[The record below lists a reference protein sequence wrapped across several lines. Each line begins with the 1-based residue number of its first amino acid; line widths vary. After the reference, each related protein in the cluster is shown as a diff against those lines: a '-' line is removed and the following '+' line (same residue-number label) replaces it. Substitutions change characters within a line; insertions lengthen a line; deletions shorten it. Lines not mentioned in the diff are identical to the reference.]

1 MTIPRRSRRGS
12 QAVEFALVLP
22 VLLTLTAGIVDYGW
36 YYSTELTVIHAVRE
50 GARAGAAAD
59 QGDDACSIARVATVE
74 ALQASGFTTASPSN
88 VDVEV
93 VDAPTIGTGGRTIT
107 VTVSMPY
114 NELWGL
120 VTTPT
125 NMIAAMTM
133 RMEDEDVAT
142 CT

>member
-50 GARAGAAAD
+50 GARAGAAAEED
-59 QGDDACSIARVATVE
+59 DDACTIATNATVE
-74 ALQASGFTTASPSN
+74 ALNASGFTSATAGN
-88 VDVEV
+88 VDVAV
-93 VDAPTIGTGGRTIT
+93 VDAPTIGTGGLTIT

-125 NMIAAMTM
+125 NMIASMTM
-133 RMEDEDVAT
+133 RMEEEDVAT